1 MGSWLFISSHCALP
15 KKTSFLRT
23 HVRELSNVMIL
34 ENLWITKSL
43 SPLNRTERHREMDGR
58 LPSTH
63 SPELFRSETS
73 CLPVLQPACKGGRGE
88 CSSLPPHSLLPPS
101 LILPLEGI
109 PKWILYMPT
118 PCKMP
123 FQDILEKL
131 FSTV

>member
-73 CLPVLQPACKGGRGE
+73 CLPVLQPACKGGRGGVLFPTLTFPAAPQLNLTTRRHTQMDFVHAY
-88 CSSLPPHSLLPPS
+88 SL
-101 LILPLEGI
+101 
-109 PKWILYMPT
+109 
-118 PCKMP
+118 
-123 FQDILEKL
+123 
-131 FSTV
+131 